1 MGYTFQLWRPK
12 YETGCGAVSQ
22 RPDIRSVQHFGA
34 WLTKEPI
41 KHSGNIQF
49 VMAGFFPAIHVFTA
63 SQREGRGWP
72 GIGERSDAVLRT
84 AMPGHDRVENVRLR
98 K

>member
-12 YETGCGAVSQ
+12 YETGCRVVSQ
-22 RPDIRSVQHFGA
+22 RSDIHSVQHFGA

-41 KHSGNIQF
+41 KHGGNIQF
-49 VMAGFFPAIHVFTA
+49 VMAGTGPAMTVSIK
-63 SQREGRGWP
+63 Q
-72 GIGERSDAVLRT
+72 D
-84 AMPGHDRVENVRLR
+84 VR